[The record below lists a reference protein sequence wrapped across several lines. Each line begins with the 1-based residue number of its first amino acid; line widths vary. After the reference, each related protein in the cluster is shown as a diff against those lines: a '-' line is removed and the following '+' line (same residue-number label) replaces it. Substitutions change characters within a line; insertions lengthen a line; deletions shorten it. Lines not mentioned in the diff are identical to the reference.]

1 MFSYTQVISF
11 QLGTGRA
18 SSSVLCYWEWK
29 NHSTSGWLTLG
40 NIQEV
45 GGTPKPKCCLGHHFP
60 LHAAELTKAF
70 KGQKHSQA
78 PQSYKNT
85 HNTEKV
91 KSEGGRTQTGH
102 LPTCRRIE
110 AVPAPPAPA
119 PTGGILVVP
128 AAGFSPTPLPF
139 LITSGDQ
146 GMCLCGASVVRS
158 F

>member
-18 SSSVLCYWEWK
+18 SSSIICYWEWK
-29 NHSTSGWLTLG
+29 NHSTSGWLTLPLEIFRRWLEHQSP
-40 NIQEV
+40 NAFLATI
-45 GGTPKPKCCLGHHFP
+45 FP
-60 LHAAELTKAF
+60 YTELTKAF
-70 KGQKHSQA
+70 KGEKHSQA

-146 GMCLCGASVVRS
+146 GTCLCGASVVRN